1 MILRV
6 EIIVVMILKVEI
18 IVVMILRVDTKSTKI
33 LRVDN
38 NLVAMHTGIRR
49 YRAIV
54 CQDTEP
60 SGADLTRAQ
69 T

>member
-1 MILRV
+1 
-6 EIIVVMILKVEI
+6 
-18 IVVMILRVDTKSTKI
+18 MILRVDTKSTKI
-33 LRVDN
+33 LRVEII
-38 NLVAMHTGIRR
+38 VVMHSGIRR